1 MVDDVTIRL
10 TLALLGAAML
20 LNGCGQS
27 DTTKIVEPPPPPA
40 NRFEGL
46 TFGTDSTF
54 EIVTWNLHNFP
65 STTLSVE
72 YAAQALRAIDADV
85 VALQEIVENPEF
97 NVLLDSLPGW
107 TGYRATGASF
117 DQNLALLWNNDE
129 VAIIGEPYE
138 IYTSD
143 WNAFP
148 RSPLVLEL
156 AVREDTLIVINNHL
170 KASEGGDDN
179 IIDFFDTDDN
189 EYRRYIASVLLEEW
203 IRSEHPDDAVILLGD
218 LNDLLTDT
226 PPNNVFQAMMDRP
239 EQYRFADL
247 SLATGPSSGWSW
259 KYRSHLDHI
268 LVTDEL
274 FPALEAV
281 GAEVLTLRM
290 DLYLENYWSEY
301 ETNLSDHLPVALKFP
316 Y

>member
-1 MVDDVTIRL
+1 MVDDVTNRIL
-10 TLALLGAAML
+10 LALLCAPL
-20 LNGCGQS
+20 LLAGCGVS
-27 DTTKIVEPPPPPA
+27 DTKQIVEPPP
-40 NRFEGL
+40 FTISFDGL
-46 TFGTDSTF
+46 AFGDSTSID
-54 EIVTWNLHNFP
+54 IVTWNLHNFP
-65 STTLSVE
+65 STNLSVE
-72 YAAQALRAIDADV
+72 YAAKALRAIDADV
-85 VALQEIVENPEF
+85 VALQEIVVNAEF

-129 VAIIGEPYE
+129 VTIIGEPYE
-138 IYTSD
+138 IFTSD

-148 RSPLVLEL
+148 RSPLVIEI

-179 IIDFFDTDDN
+179 IIDFTDTDDN
-189 EYRRYIASVLLEEW
+189 EYRRYIASVMLEEW
-203 IRSEHPDDAVILLGD
+203 IRSEHPDDAVIVLGD
-218 LNDLLTDT
+218 LNDLLIDT
-226 PPNNVFQAMMDRP
+226 SPNNVFQAMMDRP

-268 LVTDEL
+268 LVTNEL
-274 FPALEAV
+274 FPAVEAAE
-281 GAEVLTLRM
+281 AEVRTLRL

-301 ETNLSDHLPVALKFP
+301 ETNLSDHLPVALKLP
-316 Y
+316 L